1 LSLQTRI
8 WSCGGDGRSRVY
20 HRGLHGESLFSV
32 EDWLS
37 EFVTVT
43 FRGPTVALEAI
54 ETLPAS

>member
-1 LSLQTRI
+1 MVGAGYTTAV
-8 WSCGGDGRSRVY
+8 CT
-20 HRGLHGESLFSV
+20 ENPLFSV

-54 ETLPAS
+54 ETLAAS